1 MSKIEK
7 ALNKARGERHNRPGT
22 ELGPDEDREPIRGTA
37 LIPEPRGE
45 LVRLEDISRM
55 NQNDVPLLGAED
67 LSRHGIIRPELFD
80 DPAVQAFR
88 DLRTKIMLQGQGEN
102 GVVLVSA
109 ISKGSGSSFVA
120 QNLAAAFAFDAGN
133 TALMVDCNFRNP
145 SLHRLL
151 DDPSTPGLTDYLENP
166 DLDLST
172 IIRPVG
178 ISRFRVIA
186 AGRKREIPAEY
197 FTSAKMRR
205 LIDSV
210 RRRYMER
217 FIILDGPSMSDIAD
231 IRILSELCDY
241 VILVGRY
248 GRVTGAQIENCV
260 KEISGKKMLGVVFN
274 DEPRIPQIGWREF
287 WFRQWRVRFPWTGG

>member
-1 MSKIEK
+1 MSMIEK
-7 ALNKARGERHNRPGT
+7 ALNKARRERDGQPGT
-22 ELGPDEDREPIRGTA
+22 EPGPGEDREPIQGTA

-55 NQNDVPLLGAED
+55 NRNEGPLLDAED
-67 LSRHGIIRPELFD
+67 LSRHRIIRPELFD

-88 DLRTKIMLQGQGEN
+88 DLRTKIILQGQGEN

-133 TALMVDCNFRNP
+133 TALVVDCNFRNP

-186 AGRKREIPAEY
+186 AGRRREIPAEY
-197 FTSAKMRR
+197 FTSVKMRR

-210 RRRYMER
+210 RRRYLER

-231 IRILSELCDY
+231 IRVLSELCDY

-248 GRVTGAQIENCV
+248 GRVTDAQIENCV
-260 KEISGKKMLGVVFN
+260 KEINGKKMLGVVFN

-287 WFRQWRVRFPWTGG
+287 WFRHWRVRPPWTRG